1 MDCPCCGNSQA
12 GNDGR
17 CPYCGET
24 LAETFADLPAPMA
37 FCYRQ
42 VSIKEGMPSVDE
54 ALRLLTASIGAAQT
68 RGVRVLSVV
77 HGYGSSGKG
86 GIIRDE
92 CRKYLDILRGKG
104 EIADFIHGENL
115 GKRRPQGK
123 NLLKRFPQLDN
134 YRDCQVS
141 NPGVTM
147 VVL

>member
-1 MDCPCCGNSQA
+1 MMDCPRCANPCA
-12 GNDGR
+12 KTDAW

-24 LAETFADLPAPMA
+24 LAGTPSPKA

-42 VSIKEGMPSVDE
+42 VNIKEGMPFAGE
-54 ALRLLTASIGAAQT
+54 ALTRLKTSIGAARAQ
-68 RGVRVLSVV
+68 GVRVLSVV

-86 GIIRDE
+86 GIIREE
-92 CRKYLDILRGKG
+92 CRKYLDVLRANGQ
-104 EIADFIHGENL
+104 IADFVYGENL
-115 GKRRPQGK
+115 GKHAPQGK

-141 NPGVTM
+141 NPGITV